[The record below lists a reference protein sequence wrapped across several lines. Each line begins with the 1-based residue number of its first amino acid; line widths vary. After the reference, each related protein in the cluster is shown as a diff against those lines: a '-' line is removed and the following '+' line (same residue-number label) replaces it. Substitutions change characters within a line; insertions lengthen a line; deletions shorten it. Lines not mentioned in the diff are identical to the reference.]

1 VHRATLPH
9 KTAIAGVDQK
19 RQELCQDLRIWE
31 IVVEQYHRSATIK
44 PYEFIHDPSI
54 IAALQDLFSDAP
66 PDIEAILTV
75 RRHLAELGTAFADLH
90 TTLVK
95 WGTDKLPPDGRFAK
109 VIRYVRS
116 LQCAACTHVEPIFPF
131 LAPSDEEVVRV
142 FHDLFLK
149 EEVPLRDALPAQTYA
164 KLYGPERSLRS
175 ALHVLIT
182 YSPQIRKD
190 IQAEKE
196 WAEDSSQDNDTR
208 GQRTQ
213 AYKSLMRFF
222 DRLGTTQTLPL
233 VSPSRR
239 Q

>member
-1 VHRATLPH
+1 M
-9 KTAIAGVDQK
+9 
-19 RQELCQDLRIWE
+19 
-31 IVVEQYHRSATIK
+31 
-44 PYEFIHDPSI
+44 
-54 IAALQDLFSDAP
+54 
-66 PDIEAILTV
+66 
-75 RRHLAELGTAFADLH
+75 
-90 TTLVK
+90 
-95 WGTDKLPPDGRFAK
+95 
-109 VIRYVRS
+109 
-116 LQCAACTHVEPIFPF
+116 
-131 LAPSDEEVVRV
+131 

-149 EEVPLRDALPAQTYA
+149 EGLPLRDALPAQTYA

-175 ALHVLIT
+175 TLHVLIT

-222 DRLGTTQTLPL
+222 DRLGTTQTLPP